1 MNANTNLVRHLKLL
15 RLGLL
20 LVLCAGLLPLAACKK
35 KEAAAATDAA
45 GAAGAAGAAP
55 AVGAPTEA
63 TPKDEPSFE
72 LKAKWSE
79 GQRLVVQIVT
89 HTESEMINPAVP
101 QPITTENLTTLEI
114 AFIASKEQ
122 EAGGREVEVEIASVK
137 VENKV
142 AGKFVPMFDPKGDPK
157 AERANPSAGAFRKL
171 LSSRVKYQVDAA
183 GSVTKVDGLTQL
195 VTRVTASQPP
205 QSQFLIRTLLA
216 EDTVRG
222 WNTLHQNLPT
232 NSVKAGDT
240 WGSTRDL
247 PFGIAKFE
255 VNTTNTFKGWE
266 QRGNKKVAKFET
278 VGVITAKGTATTS
291 ITIVEGATVKGTSWY
306 EPTLGV
312 ITESDTT
319 ANFSINISQATG
331 QAIVSKV
338 KTKTTSKLIE
348 GGAPGAE
355 PAAAPPADKKP
366 VEKK

>member
-1 MNANTNLVRHLKLL
+1 MNANTNLARHLKLL

-35 KEAAAATDAA
+35 KEAAAATD
-45 GAAGAAGAAP
+45 AAGAAGAAP

-89 HTESEMINPAVP
+89 HTESEMTNPAVP

-171 LSSRVKYQVDAA
+171 LSSRVKYQIDAA
-183 GSVTKVDGLTQL
+183 GSVSKVEGLTQL
-195 VTRVTASQPP
+195 VTRVTTGQPP

-247 PFGIAKFE
+247 PLGIAKFE

-278 VGVITAKGTATTS
+278 VGVITTKGTATTS
-291 ITIVEGATVKGTSWY
+291 ITIVEGATVTGTSWY

-348 GGAPGAE
+348 GRAPGAE

>member
-1 MNANTNLVRHLKLL
+1 MNANTNLARHLKLL

-35 KEAAAATDAA
+35 KEAAAATD
-45 GAAGAAGAAP
+45 AAGAAGAAP

-89 HTESEMINPAVP
+89 HTESEMTNPAVP

-171 LSSRVKYQVDAA
+171 LSSRVKYQIDAA
-183 GSVTKVDGLTQL
+183 GSVSKVDGLTQL
-195 VTRVTASQPP
+195 VTRVTTGQPP
-205 QSQFLIRTLLA
+205 QSQF
-216 EDTVRG
+216 
-222 WNTLHQNLPT
+222 
-232 NSVKAGDT
+232 
-240 WGSTRDL
+240 
-247 PFGIAKFE
+247 
-255 VNTTNTFKGWE
+255 
-266 QRGNKKVAKFET
+266 
-278 VGVITAKGTATTS
+278 
-291 ITIVEGATVKGTSWY
+291 
-306 EPTLGV
+306 
-312 ITESDTT
+312 
-319 ANFSINISQATG
+319 
-331 QAIVSKV
+331 
-338 KTKTTSKLIE
+338 
-348 GGAPGAE
+348 
-355 PAAAPPADKKP
+355 
-366 VEKK
+366 